1 MCTGQLLENCM
12 IKSSMLWIQD
22 ICLCTWFY
30 SQVSKK
36 SIFEKM
42 VVWFSRITDIRII
55 PWLLNFQR
63 YAEEFLFAEWRQMKI
78 FQPNRYV
85 NASYEWPILEQFMWK
100 CCPIVSCLDRPKLRH
115 FFNGEEPSNNTAQ
128 NQSTPTKKLTQTS
141 WFQTNFTVN
150 LWIMMMG
157 GLSITC
163 EEIQAF
169 SCNLSLSKNSRQVG
183 LSIRQFRSQ
192 FVCSFS
198 I

>member
-115 FFNGEEPSNNTAQ
+115 FFNGEELSINTTQ
-128 NQSTPTKKLTQTS
+128 NQSKPTKISYKPADFRQILQFTCVATCTYELKNIS
-141 WFQTNFTVN
+141 FGFQ
-150 LWIMMMG
+150 I
-157 GLSITC
+157 
-163 EEIQAF
+163 
-169 SCNLSLSKNSRQVG
+169 
-183 LSIRQFRSQ
+183 
-192 FVCSFS
+192 
-198 I
+198 